1 VTRALALACL
11 CAVLSACS
19 DPPEDSGSAGNYQRV
34 VTLAPSLT
42 ELVFEIGAGDILVG
56 VSAWSDYPREV
67 LDLPVVGDAFS
78 VDHEAL
84 AMLRP
89 DLLLVWESGTPAHT
103 VDELRSLGYDV
114 AVIRTRG
121 LADIGAALR
130 QIGALLGR
138 SNDARLAA
146 ERFEQQLRAL
156 REAHQDAE
164 PISVFYQVSARPL
177 YTINREHYV
186 SELIAICGG
195 RNIFDDL
202 DELAPTV
209 SVEAVVERNPEVML
223 ASTDA
228 GDAGFA
234 EWQRWPTI
242 AANLYGNQF
251 LLAADELARPTPR
264 LIKAGGAM
272 CLALQRARF
281 NRAAFL
287 GVDEGQE
294 ATAVRDPKALPRIHP
309 DGPGRGQPQTADP
322 TND

>member
-1 VTRALALACL
+1 MTRALALACL
-11 CAVLSACS
+11 FAFLCACS
-19 DPPEDSGSAGNYQRV
+19 EPPGDSRRTGSYQRV

-42 ELVFEIGAGDILVG
+42 ELIFEIGAGDTVVG

-67 LDLPVVGDAFS
+67 LELPVIGDAFS
-78 VDHEAL
+78 IDHEQL

-103 VDELRSLGYDV
+103 VDELRRLGYDV

-121 LADIGAALR
+121 LADIATALQ
-130 QIGALLGR
+130 QIGTLVGR
-138 SNDARLAA
+138 SAEARAAA
-146 ERFEQQLRAL
+146 ERFQQQLMTL
-156 REAHQDAE
+156 RKAHQDAE

-186 SELIAICGG
+186 SELIAMCGG
-195 RNIFDDL
+195 QNIFHDL
-202 DELAPTV
+202 EELAPTV

-228 GDAGFA
+228 GDDGFA

-281 NRAAFL
+281 NRAAYL
-287 GVDEGQE
+287 GVDEE
-294 ATAVRDPKALPRIHP
+294 PDPTAADDPRALPRP
-309 DGPGRGQPQTADP
+309 RPGEPGREQPRTADP
-322 TND
+322 TGD